1 MNHCGL
7 SLFSSHDLF
16 RTMIQPAFLGSF
28 LPFAFKK
35 ERGKEG
41 GTEGR
46 MEREREEGRK
56 EEEVIKEAQKRKE
69 NVGCLGSPFPKYFN
83 LIIYRGLWHPTPVLL
98 PGESHGQRS
107 LVSCGP

>member
-41 GTEGR
+41 RRDRRKDG
-46 MEREREEGRK
+46 ERERGRQEGRRGNK
-56 EEEVIKEAQKRKE
+56 S
-69 NVGCLGSPFPKYFN
+69 SPETKGEC
-83 LIIYRGLWHPTPVLL
+83 GL
-98 PGESHGQRS
+98 SR
-107 LVSCGP
+107 VSVS